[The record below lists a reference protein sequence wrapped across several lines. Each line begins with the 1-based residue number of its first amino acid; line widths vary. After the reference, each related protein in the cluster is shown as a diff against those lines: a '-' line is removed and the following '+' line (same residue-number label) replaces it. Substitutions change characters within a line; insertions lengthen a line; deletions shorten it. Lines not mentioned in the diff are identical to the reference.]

1 MARVRVMAVRDT
13 FCDIARYYDHIMDH
27 VDYDRWFTVT
37 TALAQLLP
45 RNFIHLDAACGTGT
59 LLKRLRHTGWRTI
72 GVDLS
77 PAMLRAGLSIRRQ
90 APPAAAADLRAL
102 PFQSRIDYV
111 TCLFD
116 SVNFLLDMDD
126 VHRMFAEVHGILDH
140 TGLFYFDIVTERMVT
155 QHFDNQQWT
164 EQDGRFSTTWRSTYD
179 RRTRVTA
186 TEVRVGTGDGG
197 VFLER
202 IYEVDEIVAA
212 VTDAGLELLGTY
224 DAQTWGAPKKRT
236 TRIDF
241 VAAKDPSRPLRKRFG
256 AVRSQLRGRL
266 A

>member
-1 MARVRVMAVRDT
+1 MARVRVRVMAVRDT
-13 FCDIARYYDHIMDH
+13 FCDLARYYDHIMDH

-45 RNFIHLDAACGTGT
+45 RDFVHLDAACGTGT
-59 LLKRLRHTGWRTI
+59 LLKRLRRTGWRTI

-77 PAMLRAGLSIRRQ
+77 PAMLRAGLSARRPPPGM

-126 VHRMFAEVHGILDH
+126 VRRMFAEVHGILKD

-155 QHFDNQQWT
+155 QHFDNQEWT
-164 EQDGRFSTTWRSTYD
+164 EQDGRFSTTWRSSYD
-179 RRTRVTA
+179 RQTHVTE
-186 TEVRVGTGDGG
+186 TEVRVGTGMTP
-197 VFLER
+197 R
-202 IYEVDEIVAA
+202 R
-212 VTDAGLELLGTY
+212 
-224 DAQTWGAPKKRT
+224 GAPPRSARRASTSSPRGTRRDPCENASAPSGPNCAGAWLDTGPSSSQRT
-236 TRIDF
+236 MPPF
-241 VAAKDPSRPLRKRFG
+241 SA
-256 AVRSQLRGRL
+256 
-266 A
+266 